1 MNASRLMVGT
11 LVALGGFYATSW
23 SIFKLYSVDF
33 IIAQRQ
39 APMVYTLGAIINFA
53 GDDGMSAAKPYQI
66 QGWSHPETRGTWT
79 DGPEAE
85 LALRL
90 TPASSGPLRLITHFE
105 SVMTNPQ
112 QPVQAFT
119 LLANDRVIGHGSVQ
133 ASELP
138 LLHEV
143 MIPVAFLS
151 VDGILRLTLRIH
163 QPLSPKALG
172 QSEDLRQL
180 GIKISQIQI
189 SPATL
194 SSPPSTPTPP

>member
-1 MNASRLMVGT
+1 MVGI
-11 LVALGGFYATSW
+11 LVALGGFYAGSW
-23 SIFKLYSVDF
+23 SLFKIYSVDF

-39 APMVYTLGAIINFA
+39 APMVYTLGAVINFT
-53 GDDGMSAAKPYQI
+53 GDDGISAAKPYQI
-66 QGWSHPETRGTWT
+66 QGWSHPETQGTWT

-90 TPASSGPLRLITHFE
+90 TPAPSGPLRLTTRFE
-105 SVMTNPQ
+105 SVITDHQHPI
-112 QPVQAFT
+112 QAFT
-119 LLANDRVIGHGSVQ
+119 LLANERVIDHGSVQ

-143 MIPVAFLS
+143 MIPVAVLS

-172 QSEDLRQL
+172 QSEDQRQL

-189 SPATL
+189 SPATPGSL
-194 SSPPSTPTPP
+194 PSTPTPP